1 MARGTCTSIDY
12 SNVYHGCDAWGL
24 RTRLCLKGL
33 EGLAVPLLFHSVAW
47 TAHPRH
53 EWNFL
58 STGIIY
64 QSGKSGLSI
73 THGLTKQVEKHVSN
87 VSMSDVF

>member
-1 MARGTCTSIDY
+1 MVVKLLLYLGRACCATFIIHGVVCT
-12 SNVYHGCDAWGL
+12 A
-24 RTRLCLKGL
+24 CL
-33 EGLAVPLLFHSVAW
+33 
-47 TAHPRH
+47 RH

-64 QSGKSGLSI
+64 QSGESGLSI
-73 THGLTKQVEKHVSN
+73 THGLTKQVGMHVSN